1 MSDISNIINALNWRY
16 ATKEFNPAKK
26 ITDQDLNVLVDSL
39 ILSPSSFGLQPW
51 KFVLVED
58 KEKRQQ
64 LLGKSWNQKQVV
76 DASHLFVL
84 CRYEKFT
91 DEDVDKFIQDT
102 AKKRKQDPNELEGYS
117 GMIKGFL
124 GRQDEATHI
133 QWMNLQVYIALGFL
147 METAALLNID
157 ACPME
162 GFSKPDYDEILGLGN
177 HGICSS
183 VVCPVGY
190 RAESDKYAQA
200 AKIRYSADDL
210 LIKI

>member
-1 MSDISNIINALNWRY
+1 MSNIIEALNWRY
-16 ATKEFNPAKK
+16 ATKQFDSSKK
-26 ITDQDLNVLVDSL
+26 ISDEDLNTLVESL
-39 ILSPSSFGLQPW
+39 RLSPSSFGLQPW

-58 KEKRQQ
+58 KEKREA
-64 LLGKSWNQKQVV
+64 LLSKSWNQRQVV

-91 DEDVDKFIQDT
+91 DVDVDRFIKDT
-102 AKKRKQDPNELEGYS
+102 AIKRGQQLEEIEGYAN
-117 GMIKGFL
+117 MIKGFL
-124 GRQDEATHI
+124 SRQNETDNI

-162 GFSKPDYDEILGLGN
+162 GFSNKDYDEILDLASKGLK
-177 HGICSS
+177 ST

-190 RAESDKYAQA
+190 RSDTDKYADLQ
-200 AKIRYSADDL
+200 KIRYDQSDVL
-210 LIKI
+210 VKI

>member
-1 MSDISNIINALNWRY
+1 MSNIIEALNWRY
-16 ATKEFNPAKK
+16 ATKEFDSSKK
-26 ITDQDLNVLVDSL
+26 ISDADLNTLVESL
-39 ILSPSSFGLQPW
+39 RLSPSSFGLQPW

-58 KEKRQQ
+58 QEKREA
-64 LLGKSWNQKQVV
+64 LLPKSWNQKQVV

-91 DEDVDKFIQDT
+91 DEDVDRFINDT
-102 AKKRKQDPNELEGYS
+102 ATKRGQKPEEVEGYS
-117 GMIKGFL
+117 NMIKGFL
-124 GRQDEATHI
+124 SRQDEATHI

-162 GFSKPDYDEILGLGN
+162 GFSKPDYDEILGLPAKGLR
-177 HGICSS
+177 SS

-190 RAESDKYAQA
+190 RAESDKYASLQ
-200 AKIRYSADDL
+200 KIRYDQSDV